1 MKSIIVEI
9 KDVYGSRVV
18 YPACEAAK
26 AFARIAGTKTLTPA
40 TLREIESLGFGI
52 DVKSQGLESFGLSV
66 RSLVNH

>member
-1 MKSIIVEI
+1 MQSITVEI

-40 TLREIESLGFGI
+40 ALREIETLGFAI
-52 DVKSQGLESFGLSV
+52 DVKSAGLDSIGLSV
-66 RSLVNH
+66 RSLARV

>member
-1 MKSIIVEI
+1 MQSITVEI

-40 TLREIESLGFGI
+40 ALREIEALGFGI
-52 DVKSQGLESFGLSV
+52 DVKSAGLDSIGLSV
-66 RSLVNH
+66 RSLARV

>member
-1 MKSIIVEI
+1 MNITVEI

-40 TLREIESLGFGI
+40 TLREIEALGYSI
-52 DVKSQGLESFGLSV
+52 DVKSQGLESFGLTVKSFV
-66 RSLVNH
+66 QV

>member
-1 MKSIIVEI
+1 MIIKVEI

-40 TLREIESLGFGI
+40 TLREIESLGYAI
-52 DVKSQGLESFGLSV
+52 EVNPQGLESFGLSV
-66 RSLVNH
+66 RSFARA